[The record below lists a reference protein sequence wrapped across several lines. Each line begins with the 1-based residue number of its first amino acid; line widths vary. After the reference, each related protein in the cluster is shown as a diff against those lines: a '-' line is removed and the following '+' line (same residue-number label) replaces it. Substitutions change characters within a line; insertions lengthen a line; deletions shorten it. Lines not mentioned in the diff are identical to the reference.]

1 MIRQSQRLRRV
12 LRKYALDARLARIAR
27 AKAERER
34 AHLLETLARIRSAQ
48 NAVSCGVASLN
59 GNEAAALDEWSERLL
74 HADASLQPAIDRATV
89 DCGETGRVAHQAKG
103 RMERIEERIAQA
115 MRTEEQQSS
124 TRSESRLAR
133 PRTGRNR
140 QP

>member
-48 NAVSCGVASLN
+48 NAVSCGVARLN
-59 GNEAAALDEWSERLL
+59 GSEAAALNSFI
-74 HADASLQPAIDRATV
+74 LQDTSA
-89 DCGETGRVAHQAKG
+89 
-103 RMERIEERIAQA
+103 
-115 MRTEEQQSS
+115 
-124 TRSESRLAR
+124 
-133 PRTGRNR
+133 
-140 QP
+140 